1 MKGLGR
7 GGGRGMGGTLEE
19 DKGDTV
25 IGGCRMQT
33 STGYP
38 KLYRPKKNQIMQSFL
53 LKHAEFLAQT
63 KHLLCV
69 GERPTDILC
78 K

>member
-7 GGGRGMGGTLEE
+7 GRRRGMGGTLEE

-25 IGGCRMQT
+25 IGGRRMQT

-38 KLYRPKKNQIMQSFL
+38 KLYRPKKSD
-53 LKHAEFLAQT
+53 HAEFLAQT

-69 GERPTDILC
+69 GECPTDTSC